1 MGMKLRLVGVAT
13 ALAVVMSTAAASGVV
28 SADEELPPPTDP
40 CDTNIFIPYVAGG
53 DGVPHGDKNLDGDES
68 VGETERYPQLL
79 KEWLNEKNFPYC
91 AFNTSFDSTSTDD
104 YQDENHEELG
114 FTQQSLAWDLRPT
127 LITLQVGRENGV
139 IKEHIDKCMDL
150 IKDHLFP
157 LANACAAAILAD
169 PSWSDKI
176 TRDLSDI
183 LNQYKVQMAGNPQMV
198 VAVLGYMNPY
208 PRALDVTTEIPGF
221 CAKLVDTIPTCL
233 IRWVL
238 LPPVLVL
245 LDQIVKKLNR
255 TIEDVTKRFI
265 TASQGRFFFV
275 NPYDAFEDHCMKMEV
290 EIKTKVYHPTNTI
303 DQHDSKNDFGC
314 DEPWIDDDGT
324 KGQLPPWHYLPPA
337 VNGVLVFT
345 TQTTEGM
352 GAYPNDKGHECL
364 AKLIR
369 ETNNGWGPLKWKL
382 DIPDAAVEDPCDD

>member
-1 MGMKLRLVGVAT
+1 MKLRLLGMAT
-13 ALAVVMSTAAASGVV
+13 VLTVVMSTAAASGVV
-28 SADEELPPPTDP
+28 RSDDDLPQPTDP

-53 DGVPHGDKNLDGDES
+53 DGVVHGDKKFSDSSEVSAPD
-68 VGETERYPQLL
+68 RYPEVL
-79 KEWLNEKNFPYC
+79 KKWLVEEQHFPYC
-91 AFNTSFDSTSTDD
+91 SFNTSYYDTDTDD
-104 YQDENHEELG
+104 YQDAPRSELGG

-127 LITLQVGRENGV
+127 LITLQIGREND
-139 IKEHIDKCMDL
+139 IIQEHVDKCMDL

-221 CAKLVDTIPTCL
+221 CTKLVDTIPTCL
-233 IRWVL
+233 IRWLL
-238 LPPVLVL
+238 LPPVLVI

-255 TIEDVTKRFI
+255 TIENVTKRFV
-265 TASQGRFFFV
+265 TASQGRFYFV

-290 EIKTKVYHPTNTI
+290 EIKTKVYHPTNTV

-314 DEPWIDDDGT
+314 DEPWIASDGD

-345 TQTTEGM
+345 S
-352 GAYPNDKGHECL
+352 CL
-364 AKLIR
+364 LYTSPSPRDGLLSRMPSSA
-369 ETNNGWGPLKWKL
+369 
-382 DIPDAAVEDPCDD
+382 